1 MNLGLVSVLKLE
13 IVNCGTLVSRQPG
26 QGFPDNVTMNTFLK
40 FCLYTPIFPSYLISR
55 LCTKSDYLNIKPLTK
70 GLT

>member
-13 IVNCGTLVSRQPG
+13 IVNCGTWVSRQPG
-26 QGFPDNVTMNTFLK
+26 QGFPDNVTMNTFPK
-40 FCLYTPIFPSYLISR
+40 FCLYTPIFPSYLI
-55 LCTKSDYLNIKPLTK
+55 CTKSDYLNIKPLTK